1 LSFLKPRFF
10 GIGGAKERLM
20 PEFSIAAL
28 PEVFVSNAEISKAV
42 SDAVERGHLRKL
54 GSRLYTRNLTEDPAR
69 LVRRQWYHLIT
80 DYYPDALI
88 ADRTA
93 LENKPAEDGS
103 VFLISEKKRDTDLPG
118 LVFRPRKGAG
128 PLDSDL
134 PFIGGARLVSTARA
148 YLENM
153 AASRARGGRVA
164 RTLSREEIEK
174 RLNALIMQQGEAA
187 LNRLR
192 DEARDV
198 APKVGLNDA
207 YEELNRLIGA
217 LLGTREA
224 NTLSAVGKARAAGH
238 PFDPNRIGLFESLF
252 AALRDTIPVDRP
264 APSRSGDANANLAF
278 FEAYFSNFIEG
289 TEFTVE
295 EAVEIVFDGVI
306 PQERPEDAHDVL
318 GTFRAVSDLPALMK
332 LPASFEEFDALL
344 RSRHAQIMEARP
356 DKSPGQFKTR
366 GNQAGNTIFV
376 APDLVNGTLER
387 GFEFL
392 QALGDPLQRAI
403 FMMVL
408 VSEVHPFA
416 DGNGRAARVMMN
428 AELVAG
434 GQERIIIP
442 TAYRTDYL
450 GALKAFSQNGRTDP
464 LIRML
469 TVAQN
474 YTHSIDWT
482 TLDRARAMLEASNAF
497 AEGEDAK
504 LRLTGIRSAE

>member
-1 LSFLKPRFF
+1 
-10 GIGGAKERLM
+10 M

-42 SDAVERGHLRKL
+42 SEAVERGQLRKL

-103 VFLISEKKRDTDLPG
+103 VFLISEKKRETDLPG
-118 LVFRPRKGAG
+118 LVFRPRKGPG
-128 PLDSDL
+128 PLNGDL
-134 PFIGGARLVSTARA
+134 PFIGGARLASTARA

-153 AASRARGGRVA
+153 NASRARGGRVP
-164 RTLSREEIEK
+164 RTLSREKIEE
-174 RLNALIMQQGEAA
+174 RLNALIMRQGEPA
-187 LNRLR
+187 LNSLR
-192 DEARDV
+192 DEARDI
-198 APKVGLNDA
+198 APQLNLEDA
-207 YEELNRLIGA
+207 FEELNRLIGA

-224 NTLSAVGKARAAGH
+224 KTMSAVGKARAAGH
-238 PFDPNRIGLFESLF
+238 PFDPNRISLFEALF
-252 AALRDTIPVDRP
+252 AALREIIPADQP
-264 APSRSGDANANLAF
+264 APERSGDANANLAF

-289 TEFTVE
+289 TEFTVD
-295 EAVEIVFDGVI
+295 EAAEIVFEGVI
-306 PQERPEDAHDVL
+306 PQARPEDAHDVL
-318 GTFRAVSDLPALMK
+318 GTFRVVSDLPSLMK
-332 LPASFEEFDALL
+332 LPISFEEFDTLL
-344 RSRHAQIMEARP
+344 RSRHAAIMEARS
-356 DKSPGQFKTR
+356 DKKPGQFKER

-376 APDLVNGTLER
+376 APDLVNGTLEK

-392 QALGDPLQRAI
+392 QALGEPLQRAI

-450 GALKAFSQNGRTDP
+450 GALKAFSQNGLTQP

-469 TVAQN
+469 GVAQG
-474 YTHSIDWT
+474 YTHSIDWS
-482 TLDRARAMLEASNAF
+482 TLDRARAMLEATNAF

-504 LRLTGIRSAE
+504 LKLTGIPNPDRAKSDSGTGGK